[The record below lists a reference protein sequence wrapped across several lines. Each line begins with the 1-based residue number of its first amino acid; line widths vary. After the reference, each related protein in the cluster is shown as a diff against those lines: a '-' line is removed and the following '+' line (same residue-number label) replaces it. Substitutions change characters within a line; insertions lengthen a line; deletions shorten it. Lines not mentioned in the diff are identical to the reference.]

1 MAGYVSNNLPT
12 SKCYF
17 LKKIYL
23 PCLKTVKLSTCSFY
37 YHFPPYLI
45 HQIMNASICKLNLKE
60 FNIFLIS
67 HSEHSIYK
75 KKFLFTR
82 T

>member
-23 PCLKTVKLSTCSFY
+23 PCLKTVKLPTCSFF
-37 YHFPPYLI
+37 YHSPPPPPPLPYLI

-60 FNIFLIS
+60 FNISFF
-67 HSEHSIYK
+67 H
-75 KKFLFTR
+75 FTF
-82 T
+82 

>member
-23 PCLKTVKLSTCSFY
+23 PCLKTVKLPTCSFF
-37 YHFPPYLI
+37 YHPPSPPPPI
-45 HQIMNASICKLNLKE
+45 
-60 FNIFLIS
+60 FNPPNN
-67 HSEHSIYK
+67 EC
-75 KKFLFTR
+75 
-82 T
+82 